1 MTETKGQTMSKNIT
15 QKIIEVTRLL
25 EQYQRTMKL
34 DQALKLENTLRQL
47 KRQRDLEAKRAYQE
61 FIMGVCNDRN

>member
-1 MTETKGQTMSKNIT
+1 MSKNIT

-25 EQYQRTMKL
+25 EQNQRTMKL

-47 KRQRDLEAKRAYQE
+47 KRQRDIEAKRAYQD
-61 FIMGVCNDRN
+61 FVMGVCND

>member
-1 MTETKGQTMSKNIT
+1 MSKNIT

-47 KRQRDLEAKRAYQE
+47 KRQRDLEAKRAYQD
-61 FIMGVCNDRN
+61 FIMGVSND